1 MLLEFKAGS
10 YRAPEYEEIFNLY
23 KEAWDKAGSKGK
35 KLGEIEH
42 FDFLTDAL
50 SLSKKKN
57 VVAIKTKIN
66 DLRNQLEKMI

>member
-1 MLLEFKAGS
+1 MILDHQNGS
-10 YRAPEYEEIFNLY
+10 SRLSAYEEIFTLY
-23 KEAWDKAGSKGK
+23 KETWDKAGSKGK

-57 VVAIKTKIN
+57 AIAMKKKIN
-66 DLRNQLEKMI
+66 DLKKQLEKMI